1 MKKMKGI
8 VDPIS
13 LTLALVLGIAAVGIA
28 NSPEADEQQIAQDAG
43 AETTQVIENAD
54 S

>member
-28 NSPEADEQQIAQDAG
+28 NSPEDEQQIAQDNG